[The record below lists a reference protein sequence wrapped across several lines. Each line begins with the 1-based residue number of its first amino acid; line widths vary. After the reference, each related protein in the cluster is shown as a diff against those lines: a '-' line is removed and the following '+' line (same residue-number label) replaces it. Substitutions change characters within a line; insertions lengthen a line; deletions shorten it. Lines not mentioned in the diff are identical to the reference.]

1 MNLMAPRSLS
11 PNPAATKRIVPK
23 SLLPLLAV
31 FALAAGMGA
40 APALADAGDF
50 GAAKWITTENKPEN
64 EKKSSLWNVY
74 RTEFK
79 LPVKPSH
86 ALARIAVDS
95 KYWLWVNGELA
106 VLEGGLKRGPT
117 PTGTYYDEIDLAP
130 WLRQGENTIAVLTW
144 YWGKDGFS
152 HKSSGQPG
160 LLFSLTADGVTV
172 ASGGQWK
179 GRPHP
184 GFYEVEG
191 EKPNYRL
198 SESNVGFDKQNDLP
212 GWTEPGYDSAG
223 WPAVKVLGAPGSAP
237 WGDLHPRSIP
247 FWKDSGLKDYANASD
262 FPKVSDGKPIVAKLP
277 YNAQITPYLEV
288 VAPAGQRISLRTDN
302 VRIGSSPCVRAEYVT
317 GAGRQSYESL
327 GWMNGHEVV
336 YDIPAG
342 LEIVRLKYRE
352 TGYDTEFAGAFRS
365 DDPFANKL
373 WEKARRT
380 LYVNM
385 RDNYMDCPD
394 RERAQ
399 WWGDVVIDIGETF
412 YALSPS
418 ADQLTRKAILQLMAW
433 QRPDKVLYSPNPG
446 TWTKELPQQGLAGV
460 GYYGLWTYY
469 LYTGDR
475 DTIVAAYPRVK
486 DYLALWRL
494 DKDGLVVHRKGDWDW
509 GDWGNDVDLRVLDQ
523 AWYCLALRGAAN
535 IARLAGRPEEAE
547 DFEKRRAALIEAT
560 NRVCWTGEAYR
571 GPGYGHDTDDR
582 ANALCVV
589 AGIAGPERY
598 PAVKK
603 VLAEKLHA
611 SPYMEKYVLEA
622 LLLMGEPDA
631 AMVRM
636 KKRFGPLVENNLTTL
651 PELWAFNAGQS
662 STVNHAWS
670 GGPLT
675 LLSQYYA
682 GLAPTSAAWKTFR
695 VQPQMGPLSEI
706 EAAVDTVSGKITASM
721 QRDAA
726 TFSLNLVVP
735 AATRASVCLPGD
747 PGRTRKVEIN
757 GRVAW
762 DGKAPVAG
770 EKSVICDGVVDGR
783 LRFQVPEGTWDFH
796 ATME

>member
-1 MNLMAPRSLS
+1 MALPSLS
-11 PNPAATKRIVPK
+11 RNLVIYKRVTFQRLFLLIVI
-23 SLLPLLAV
+23 LG
-31 FALAAGMGA
+31 LAAGVRA
-40 APALADAGDF
+40 VSASTEAGDF
-50 GAAKWITTENKPEN
+50 GAARWITAGSKPGN
-64 EKKSSLWNVY
+64 EQKASSWDVF
-74 RTEFK
+74 RTGFD
-79 LPVKPSH
+79 LPEKPSR
-86 ALARIAVDS
+86 AVARIAVDS

-106 VLEGGLKRGPT
+106 VFEGGLKRGPT

-130 WLRQGENTIAVLTW
+130 WLRQGGNTISVLAW

-160 LLFSLTADGVTV
+160 LLFSMSADGVTV
-172 ASGGQWK
+172 SSGEGWK

-184 GFYEVEG
+184 GYYEVAG
-191 EKPNYRL
+191 DKPNFRL
-198 SESNVGFDKQNDLP
+198 SESNVGFDRQNDLP
-212 GWTEPGYDSAG
+212 GWTGSGYDDAG
-223 WPAVKVLGAPGSAP
+223 WPAATVLGAPGSAP
-237 WGDLHPRSIP
+237 WNDLHARPIP
-247 FWKDSGLKDYANASD
+247 FWKDSGLQDYVNASD
-262 FPKVSDGKPIVAKLP
+262 FPKVSDGKPVVARLP
-277 YNAQITPYLEV
+277 YNAQITPYLEIV
-288 VAPAGQRISLRTDN
+288 SPAGK
-302 VRIGSSPCVRAEYVT
+302 RIGIRTGNAWVGGEPCVRAEYVT
-317 GAGRQSYESL
+317 GEGRQSYESL
-327 GWMNGHEVV
+327 GWMNGHEVI
-336 YDIPAG
+336 YNIPAG
-342 LEIVRLKYRE
+342 IEIVGLKYRE
-352 TGYDTEFAGAFRS
+352 TGYDTELSGVFRS
-365 DDPFANKL
+365 DDSFANTL

-385 RDNYMDCPD
+385 RDTYMDCPD

-418 ADQLTRKAILQLMAW
+418 ADRLTRKAILQLLAW
-433 QRPDKVLYSPNPG
+433 QRPDKVLYSPIPG
-446 TWTKELPQQGLAGV
+446 AWTKELPQQGLASI

-475 DTIVAAYPRVK
+475 ETVTGAYPRVK
-486 DYLALWRL
+486 DYLALWKL
-494 DKDGLVVHRKGDWDW
+494 DQDGLVVHRGGDWDW
-509 GDWGNDVDLRVLDQ
+509 GDWGNNVDLRMLDQ
-523 AWYCLALRGAAN
+523 AWYCLALQGAAN
-535 IARLAGRPEEAE
+535 LARLAGHDDEAGE
-547 DFEKRRAALIEAT
+547 LEKRRAALIEAA

-571 GPGYGHDTDDR
+571 GPGYGYDTDDR

-589 AGIAGPERY
+589 AGIAGPERF
-598 PAVKK
+598 PAIKK
-603 VLAEKLHA
+603 VLAEKFHA
-611 SPYMEKYVLEA
+611 SPYMEKYVLES
-622 LLLMGEPDA
+622 LLLMGDPDA
-631 AMVRM
+631 AMARM
-636 KKRFGPLVENNLTTL
+636 KKRYGPLAENHLTTL
-651 PELWAFNAGQS
+651 PELWAFDSGLA

-721 QRDAA
+721 RRDAG

-747 PGRTRKVEIN
+747 PGKTRKVEIN

-770 EKSVICDGVVDGR
+770 EKGVTCDGVVDGR
-783 LRFQVPEGTWDFH
+783 LHFQVPEGTWDFH
-796 ATME
+796 ATVE